1 MRIWRRKLHFWD
13 TTLEDDDD
21 DSKYGFIVALTQR
34 CVFIEANMVNLNSCS
49 VTEQVQILMTVRMK

>member
-34 CVFIEANMVNLNSCS
+34 CVFY
-49 VTEQVQILMTVRMK
+49 